1 MKLIQL
7 KYSDNNFQN
16 IYGDVDNINPN
27 LYLCFSNKKLIADK
41 EVYSKLLDLSKDA
54 VIVSCSTSGEINNK
68 SIVDNSIV
76 ITGIEFEKSSIKV
89 NKINVRDFKD
99 SYDAGK
105 SLATSFD
112 TRDLKLLFIISDG
125 QLVNGGDLVIGLNEI
140 IKDIP
145 ISGGLAGD
153 DANFQSTLVGLN
165 DDIDNGNIV
174 GIGFYGNNL
183 QIGVGSKGGWDKF
196 GPLRTITKSDK
207 NVLFEI
213 DGENALDLYK
223 KYLGDYAEQLPG
235 AALLFPLA
243 IIEENGNELVR
254 TILSIDNEA
263 KSMTFAGNVP
273 VGAKA
278 RLMKSNLDDLVEAAA
293 DAASLSNKIL
303 QNENE
308 SLSILIS
315 CVGRKLI
322 FGYRIEEEIESAR
335 EILGDKTLITGFY
348 SYGEIA
354 PFSTFMKCELHNQTM
369 TITTIS
375 EN

>member
-41 EVYSKLLDLSKDA
+41 EVYSKLLDLSKDS

-293 DAASLSNKIL
+293 DAASLSNKNL